1 MMFYFAQTTSV
12 LPIPKWSS
20 VFGTFMFLLH
30 TEDVPKALSKSNTY
44 NKLVIK
50 EFFNESRNIETE
62 SVKLGI
68 SCISKTWFTLNY
80 LHW

>member
-1 MMFYFAQTTSV
+1 
-12 LPIPKWSS
+12 
-20 VFGTFMFLLH
+20 MFLLH
-30 TEDVPKALSKSNTY
+30 TEDVPKALAKSNTY

-50 EFFNESRNIETE
+50 EFFNESRNNETE
-62 SVKLGI
+62 SVKLRI